1 MGSQHTAVYYNGV
14 QLGNAQNGQVDL
26 GRFSL
31 DNMEEIQLYNGQK
44 SDIFQSA
51 REFGSAGN
59 VYLTTRKPYFK
70 DGEKV
75 HVHGKMRFGSF
86 ALANPNV
93 GVDVRLTDGLSL
105 TIDAEYVYS
114 NGKYPFR
121 YRRVLRSTVF
131 TLVVVAA
138 AAILVATLWM
148 PVLQIYGA
156 SMTPTLTDGDIV
168 ISRKVRNLKQG
179 DIVAFYYNNR
189 ILVKRYIAN
198 AGDWVD
204 IDEDGNVYV
213 NGELLN
219 EPYVYEKAL
228 GECNIELPYQV
239 PENRIFVLGDH
250 RSVSIDSRS
259 TAVGCVAEDQIV
271 GELVFCVWPFSNLGL
286 IK

>member
-1 MGSQHTAVYYNGV
+1 MN
-14 QLGNAQNGQVDL
+14 
-26 GRFSL
+26 
-31 DNMEEIQLYNGQK
+31 
-44 SDIFQSA
+44 
-51 REFGSAGN
+51 
-59 VYLTTRKPYFK
+59 
-70 DGEKV
+70 
-75 HVHGKMRFGSF
+75 
-86 ALANPNV
+86 
-93 GVDVRLTDGLSL
+93 
-105 TIDAEYVYS
+105 DAEKKTTAMTAMEPATETELNTEAAVS
-114 NGKYPFR
+114 QADQETQPVSEKKTAAGGKGSKRSKKAQKDQDPKKPIQRPPLKELESELQRERYKIR

-131 TLVVVAA
+131 TLVTVAA
-138 AAILVATLWM
+138 IAILVATLWM

-259 TAVGCVAEDQIV
+259 SSVGCVAEDQIV
-271 GELVFCVWPFSNLGL
+271 GELVFCVWPFSNLGV
-286 IK
+286 IR